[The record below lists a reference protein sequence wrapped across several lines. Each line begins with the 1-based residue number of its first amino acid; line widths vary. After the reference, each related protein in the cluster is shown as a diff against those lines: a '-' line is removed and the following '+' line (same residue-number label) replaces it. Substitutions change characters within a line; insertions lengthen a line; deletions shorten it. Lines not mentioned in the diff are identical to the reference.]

1 MDTTEHEAHVATEPD
16 RVSTKIVMGFAV
28 ALTGAAVVAAI
39 LIALLFHG
47 FQRVALKKDAA
58 TVAEEGIERP
68 SNRLPPAP
76 RLEVHGER
84 NWQQFRS
91 AEEQRL
97 ATYGWMDRSM
107 GAVHLPIE
115 RAIDLI
121 AQRGIAPLPPGPAPV
136 PGNSPTPPAAG
147 AAR

>member
-1 MDTTEHEAHVATEPD
+1 MDTTEHTTHAATEPD
-16 RVSTKIVMGFAV
+16 RVSTKIVVGFAV
-28 ALTGAAVVAAI
+28 VLTAVAVAAGI

-47 FQRVALKKDAA
+47 FQRTALRKDTA
-58 TVAEEGIERP
+58 TVAAEGLERP
-68 SNRLPPAP
+68 SGRVPPAP

-84 NWQQFRS
+84 HWREFRS
-91 AEEQRL
+91 AEERRL

-121 AQRGIAPLPPGPAPV
+121 VKRGVAPLPPGPAPV
-136 PGNSPTPPAAG
+136 PGYSATPPAAG
-147 AAR
+147 APR